1 MAGTTFIKKV
11 VIGTPIKRVQE
22 TLNIG
27 DFRNFDTTGRQD
39 GYILVWDS
47 ANANFVPR
55 DSASLEILKVTDRI
69 TSNSGANLVLDPGGD
84 NAVTGKVIILGD
96 LQIDGTETIINSTTL
111 SINDKNIILAD
122 SAADSAAANG
132 AGLTIEGANATITYD
147 ATRDQFISNKGFK
160 FHDSSDF
167 NKLTAR
173 KINVTD
179 GGPTYAAGDSA
190 SLTIGSND
198 DLVFYHD
205 GDTSP
210 SYKRGSYIVN
220 GSDHFYIYNKP
231 TANYPTSSNKNLYIE
246 NYSEAGYVIIRATNY
261 VGGDVNDWRTSNY
274 FTADP
279 YNGEVS
285 LFYGKDG
292 VLGGIKLQTKSH
304 GIDITGKLNVDSAV
318 ISGNLDVGG
327 AFTTITTTG
336 LTEGNNLYYTTARAD
351 SDARHA
357 ISAAGDLSY
366 NSSTGVFSFDVE
378 QVYTKANFDSDFNM
392 SIDEASLGGVG
403 IAYDATTNTLSIDS
417 AELESNY
424 KQDIRGYFTAGGDL
438 SYNAATG
445 NFSFDV
451 EQVYTK
457 SNFDSDLGAAL
468 DGGTGITY
476 DSSNDTISITNT
488 GVTAATYGSTTQIP
502 KFTVNAQGQ
511 IDSAGFVT
519 PATVTGFTWDS
530 ATSVATIST
539 ADNQT
544 FPLPI
549 RGFGDDQKLNFGDA
563 NEASIRHTNSG
574 TTIFEAGAMEF
585 DIDGAKQLLIKNNA
599 GGSKIAEF
607 HTFGAVDLYHGS
619 IQRFATDSYG
629 STIFGRLIADSA
641 TFTNVTGTLQTA
653 AQPNVTSLGT
663 LTGLTSSGDVILDSA
678 GAIMFD
684 KSDQALEF
692 GDDYKASFG
701 AGGDLV
707 IRHQKS
713 NNTSYIEEGGTGD
726 LVIKGDDVYI
736 QNAAGTENM
745 AVFVE
750 DGGVQLKFNNATK
763 LQTNLYGTTVTG
775 KINADSATFTNI
787 TGTLQTAAQPNVTSL
802 GTLTGLTSAG
812 DVIFDSAGAIMFDK
826 SDKSLKF
833 ADEFVAKFGSADDFT
848 ISHNELGTSQTRLTN
863 NTGDVVFSNNAD
875 NAGIHLRTDNG
886 SGGVAT
892 YVHADGSTGQ
902 VNLNHYG
909 SLRFNTDSMGATVT
923 GRLSADSATTDIFT
937 NTGIIKLHNASNSHI
952 EYKSSNGLNG
962 YKLISGGMDLND
974 SGFSIKDLQGRKI
987 ANFQSGG
994 GTNLFYA
1001 ATGSN
1006 SLLKLATTKYGIQV
1020 YNTSGGDGNV
1030 IADSATF
1037 TNITTGTATADT
1049 FGDGSIYSISSDS
1062 DNISGTTTTAI
1073 NTFAVATTSTRKYLA
1088 TVTNGSKL
1096 QSSEMLL
1103 IGNTTNAYLTTYA
1116 VVNTDSNLGSF
1127 TADLNSGSARLKFTP
1142 TLAGTTIIKLMFTDI
1157 SV

>member
-84 NAVTGKVIILGD
+84 NAVTGKIVIRGD

-122 SAADSAAANG
+122 SAVDSAAANG

-167 NKLTAR
+167 NTLTAR
-173 KINVTD
+173 NINVTKKINVPD
-179 GGPTYAAGDSA
+179 GGPTYAIGDSA

-205 GDTSP
+205 GETSP
-210 SYKRGSYIVN
+210 SSKRGSYIKN
-220 GSDHFYIYNKP
+220 TKDDLYIYNSPKGSEGGGF
-231 TANYPTSSNKNLYIE
+231 SSIYMQNHSVN
-246 NYSEAGYVIIRATNY
+246 GYVIIRATAY
-261 VGGDVNDWRTSNY
+261 RPDDPYGEPTTSN
-274 FTADP
+274 FFSADP
-279 YNGEVS
+279 YNGEAS

-292 VLGGIKLQTKSH
+292 VIGGIKLQTKNY
-304 GIDITGKLNVDSAV
+304 GINITGKLDVDSAV

-563 NEASIRHTNSG
+563 NEASIKHTTSG
-574 TTIFEAGAMEF
+574 TTVFEAGAMEF

-663 LTGLTSSGDVILDSA
+663 LTGLTSSGDVIFDSA

-684 KSDQALEF
+684 KSDKSLKFADEF
-692 GDDYKASFG
+692 VAKFG
-701 AGGDLV
+701 SANDFTISHDELGISAFTRLT
-707 IRHQKS
+707 
-713 NNTSYIEEGGTGD
+713 NNTGD
-726 LVIKGDDVYI
+726 LVI
-736 QNAAGTENM
+736 
-745 AVFVE
+745 
-750 DGGVQLKFNNATK
+750 LNNADNGGIYLRTDNGSGSSATYVHADGSTGQVK
-763 LQTNLYGTTVTG
+763 LYYYGSERLKTIDSGVNITG
-775 KINADSATFTNI
+775 KLTADSATFTNI

-812 DVIFDSAGAIMFDK
+812 DVIFDSANALIFDK
-826 SDKSLKF
+826 SLSKLKF
-833 ADEFVAKFGSADDFT
+833 GDDYKATFGASDDLRIYHSTTTNSSYIQDAGSGNLLIQASGVYINNTTGQGIITADTAGVA
-848 ISHNELGTSQTRLTN
+848 NLRYQGTSGAKGTKLST
-863 NTGDVVFSNNAD
+863 
-875 NAGIHLRTDNG
+875 
-886 SGGVAT
+886 SGYGV
-892 YVHADGSTGQ
+892 
-902 VNLNHYG
+902 
-909 SLRFNTDSMGATVT
+909 TVT
-923 GRLSADSATTDIFT
+923 GSVNADSAT
-937 NTGIIKLHNASNSHI
+937 
-952 EYKSSNGLNG
+952 
-962 YKLISGGMDLND
+962 ISGTVT
-974 SGFSIKDLQGRKI
+974 
-987 ANFQSGG
+987 AN
-994 GTNLFYA
+994 
-1001 ATGSN
+1001 
-1006 SLLKLATTKYGIQV
+1006 
-1020 YNTSGGDGNV
+1020 
-1030 IADSATF
+1030 TF
-1037 TNITTGTATADT
+1037 A
-1049 FGDGSIYSISSDS
+1049 DGSIYSTSSADS
-1062 DNISGTTTTAI
+1062 SISGTTTTFI
-1073 NTFAVATTSTRKYLA
+1073 DTFAVASISTRKYIA
-1088 TVTNGSKL
+1088 TVTNGTKL

-1103 IGNTTNAYLTTYA
+1103 IGNATNAYLTTYA
-1116 VVNTDSNLGSF
+1116 IVNTDSDLGTF

-1142 TLAGTTIIKLMFTDI
+1142 TLAGTNTIKLMFTDI

>member
-39 GYILVWDS
+39 GYILAWDS
-47 ANANFVPR
+47 ANTNFVPR

-69 TSNSGANLVLDPGGD
+69 TSDSGANLVLDPGGD
-84 NAVTGKVIILGD
+84 NAITGKVIIRGD
-96 LQIDGTETIINSTTL
+96 LQIDGTETIVNSTTL

-122 SAADSAAANG
+122 SAVDSAAANG

-147 ATRDQFISNKGFK
+147 ATSDQFKSNKGFDI
-160 FHDSSDF
+160 HHSSDF
-167 NKLTAR
+167 NTLTAR
-173 KINVTD
+173 NINVTKKINVAD
-179 GGPTYAAGDSA
+179 GGPTFAAGDSA
-190 SLTIGSND
+190 SLTVGSND

-205 GDTSP
+205 GDTTP
-210 SYKRGSYIVN
+210 SYKRGSFIVN
-220 GSDHFYIYNKP
+220 RNDDFHIFNDPAGPELGTQSGI
-231 TANYPTSSNKNLYIE
+231 YIE
-246 NYSEAGYVIIRATNY
+246 NYSLNGYVIIRATGPLNGERHLANY
-261 VGGDVNDWRTSNY
+261 LV
-274 FTADP
+274 ADP

-285 LFYGKDG
+285 LWYGNTG
-292 VLGGIKLQTKSH
+292 SAGAVRLTTKSH
-304 GIDITGKLNVDSAV
+304 GINITGKLNVDSAAV
-318 ISGNLDVGG
+318 SGNLDVGG

-438 SYNAATG
+438 SYDAATG

-488 GVTAATYGSTTQIP
+488 GVTAATYGLATQIP

-563 NEASIRHTNSG
+563 NEASITHKSTG
-574 TTIFEAGAMEF
+574 TTVFEAGAMEI

-599 GGSKIAEF
+599 GGAKIAEF

-641 TFTNVTGTLQTA
+641 TLTNITGTLQTA
-653 AQPNVTSLGT
+653 AQPNITSLGT
-663 LTGLTSSGDVILDSA
+663 LTGLTSTGSVNADSATFTNITGTLQTAAQPNITSLGTLTGLTSTGDVVFDSAGAVMFDLSDKALEVNSSLYSINLADNARINFGNSQDGYLEHSGNFMRMVNTNGGISIRNEYAGFDVEIRTDDGTGTDTTTYFRADGSTGQVKLYYYGSERLKTIDSGVNITGKLTADSATFTNITGTGDVTFDSA

-713 NNTSYIEEGGTGD
+713 NNTSYIEEAGAGD
-726 LVIKGDDVYI
+726 LVIKGHDVYI

-745 AVFVE
+745 AIFVE
-750 DGGVQLKFNNATK
+750 DAGVSLKYNNATK
-763 LQTNLYGTTVTG
+763 LETNLYGTTVTG
-775 KINADSATFTNI
+775 SLSADSATFTK
-787 TGTLQTAAQPNVTSL
+787 TTAVT
-802 GTLTGLTSAG
+802 A
-812 DVIFDSAGAIMFDK
+812 
-826 SDKSLKF
+826 
-833 ADEFVAKFGSADDFT
+833 
-848 ISHNELGTSQTRLTN
+848 
-863 NTGDVVFSNNAD
+863 NA
-875 NAGIHLRTDNG
+875 N
-886 SGGVAT
+886 
-892 YVHADGSTGQ
+892 
-902 VNLNHYG
+902 
-909 SLRFNTDSMGATVT
+909 
-923 GRLSADSATTDIFT
+923 
-937 NTGIIKLHNASNSHI
+937 
-952 EYKSSNGLNG
+952 
-962 YKLISGGMDLND
+962 
-974 SGFSIKDLQGRKI
+974 
-987 ANFQSGG
+987 
-994 GTNLFYA
+994 
-1001 ATGSN
+1001 
-1006 SLLKLATTKYGIQV
+1006 
-1020 YNTSGGDGNV
+1020 
-1030 IADSATF
+1030 
-1037 TNITTGTATADT
+1037 T
-1049 FGDGSIYSISSDS
+1049 FGDGLIYSTSSADS
-1062 DNISGTTTTAI
+1062 SISGTTTTFMD
-1073 NTFAVATTSTRKYLA
+1073 TFAVASISTRKYIA
-1088 TVTNGSKL
+1088 TVTNGTKL

-1103 IGNTTNAYLTTYA
+1103 IGNATNAYLTTYA
-1116 VVNTDSNLGSF
+1116 IVNTDSDLGTF

-1142 TLAGTTIIKLMFTDI
+1142 TLAGTNTIKLMFTDI

>member
-69 TSNSGANLVLDPGGD
+69 TSDSGANLVLDPGGD
-84 NAVTGKVIILGD
+84 NAITGKVIIRGD
-96 LQIDGTETIINSTTL
+96 LQIDGTETIVNSTTL

-122 SAADSAAANG
+122 SAVDSAAANG

-147 ATRDQFISNKGFK
+147 ATSDQFKSNKGFDI
-160 FHDSSDF
+160 HHSSDF
-167 NKLTAR
+167 NTLTAR
-173 KINVTD
+173 NINVTKKINVPD
-179 GGPTYAAGDSA
+179 GGPTYAIGDSA

-205 GDTSP
+205 GETSP
-210 SYKRGSYIVN
+210 STKRGSYIKN
-220 GSDHFYIYNKP
+220 TKDDLYIYNSP
-231 TANYPTSSNKNLYIE
+231 GFEGGGFSSIFMQNHSVN
-246 NYSEAGYVIIRATNY
+246 GYVIIRATAY
-261 VGGDVNDWRTSNY
+261 RPDDPFGEPTTSN
-274 FTADP
+274 FFVADP
-279 YNGEVS
+279 YNGEAS

-292 VLGGIKLQTKSH
+292 VIGGIKLQTKNY
-304 GIDITGKLNVDSAV
+304 GINITGKLDVDSAV

-392 SIDEASLGGVG
+392 SIDEASLGGIG

-438 SYNAATG
+438 SYDAATG

-563 NEASIRHTNSG
+563 NEASIKHTTSG
-574 TTIFEAGAMEF
+574 TTVFEAGAMEF

-663 LTGLTSSGDVILDSA
+663 LTGLTSSGDVI
-678 GAIMFD
+678 
-684 KSDQALEF
+684 
-692 GDDYKASFG
+692 
-701 AGGDLV
+701 
-707 IRHQKS
+707 
-713 NNTSYIEEGGTGD
+713 
-726 LVIKGDDVYI
+726 
-736 QNAAGTENM
+736 
-745 AVFVE
+745 
-750 DGGVQLKFNNATK
+750 
-763 LQTNLYGTTVTG
+763 
-775 KINADSATFTNI
+775 
-787 TGTLQTAAQPNVTSL
+787 
-802 GTLTGLTSAG
+802 
-812 DVIFDSAGAIMFDK
+812 FDSAGAIMFDK

-833 ADEFVAKFGSADDFT
+833 ADEFVAKFGSANDFT
-848 ISHNELGTSQTRLTN
+848 ISHDELGISAFTRLTN
-863 NTGDVVFSNNAD
+863 NTGDLVILNNAD
-875 NAGIHLRTDNG
+875 NGGIYLRTDNG
-886 SGGVAT
+886 SGSSAT
-892 YVHADGSTGQ
+892 YVHVDGSTGQ

-987 ANFQSGG
+987 ATFQSGG
-994 GTNLFYA
+994 GANLFHA

-1020 YNTSGGDGNV
+1020 HNTSGGDGNL

-1037 TNITTGTATADT
+1037 TNTTAVTAKANT
-1049 FGDGSIYSISSDS
+1049 FSDGSIYNTSSADS
-1062 DNISGTTTTAI
+1062 SISGTTTTFI
-1073 NTFAVATTSTRKYLA
+1073 DTFAVASISTRKYIA
-1088 TVTNGSKL
+1088 TVTNGTKL

-1103 IGNTTNAYLTTYA
+1103 IGNATNAYLTTYA
-1116 VVNTDSNLGSF
+1116 IVNTDSDLGTF

-1142 TLAGTTIIKLMFTDI
+1142 TLAGTNTIKLMFTDI